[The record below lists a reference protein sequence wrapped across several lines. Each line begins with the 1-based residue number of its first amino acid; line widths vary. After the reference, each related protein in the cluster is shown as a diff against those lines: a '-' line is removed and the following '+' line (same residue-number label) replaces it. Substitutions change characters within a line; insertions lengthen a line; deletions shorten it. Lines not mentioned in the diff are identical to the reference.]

1 LAKAFAAKCEIREAR
16 QTEVQLE
23 SKTQSSE
30 RRELEALRL
39 ASRAAMAIATLEQ
52 HQKSLAQEVGERRK
66 RLRNVQLAIQH
77 RERMGTLPMEGI
89 DTIEIS
95 PADNALIY
103 DPLRGL

>member
-1 LAKAFAAKCEIREAR
+1 ME
-16 QTEVQLE
+16 QT
-23 SKTQSSE
+23 TNE

-66 RLRNVQLAIQH
+66 RLRAVQLAIQQ
-77 RERMGTLPMEGI
+77 RERMGTLPMDGI
-89 DTIEIS
+89 EAIEIA
-95 PADNALIY
+95 PADTALIH